1 MMSDAPTPK
10 KSLNILLERP
20 VKIPVQ
26 TSLGI
31 LYVRNAHVSDWTLFE
46 SDDPETLGKLA
57 VRQLVSKTE
66 DKEDDTPLADED
78 LDALDNTDF
87 EMLVPVIAKQS
98 NWGEASIGANL
109 QLLGQLMIDVK
120 NLENARFK
128 KQIEDMRKSIDVSY
142 KFLGKSS
149 LDKLKNQLV
158 DIADI
163 SRNLPS
169 GLIQNA
175 LKNSMSGTDVLREA
189 MRSAGLHDTLRAS
202 ALNDTVR
209 NSGAGIPFNEPS
221 PEMRYIT
228 MPTRPEDTSIGRG
241 IIENAKHS
249 RDMALKIDALAEVVG
264 RLHQTLVTEVL
275 PAWFQQVENNQ
286 HQANIVLSQAKSGLT
301 WTKWT
306 LIVSVIV
313 SIMLTGWQILDTREL
328 DSNNNIQQKKVES
341 LLREQLAT
349 QKELIDQKVISENK
363 LRELIQQQAKHDE
376 QLYKAVRLVTRGNE
390 HVPVE

>member
-1 MMSDAPTPK
+1 MSDAPTPK
-10 KSLNILLERP
+10 KSLNILLKRP
-20 VKIPVQ
+20 VKTPVQ

-31 LYVRNAHVSDWTLFE
+31 LYVRNAYVSDWTLFE

-57 VRQLVSKTE
+57 VRQLVSKIE

-120 NLENARFK
+120 NLEKARFK

-149 LDKLKNQLV
+149 LDKLKDQLV

-169 GLIQNA
+169 SLIQNA

-209 NSGAGIPFNEPS
+209 NSGAGIPLNIPS
-221 PEMRYIT
+221 PEMKSIP
-228 MPTRPEDTSIGRG
+228 MPPRPEDTPIGRG

-249 RDMALKIDALAEVVG
+249 RGMALKIDALAEVVG
-264 RLHQTLVTEVL
+264 GLNQTLVTEVL
-275 PAWFQQVENNQ
+275 PAWFKQVENNQ
-286 HQANIVLSQAKSGLT
+286 HQANIVLNQAKSGLT

-313 SIMLTGWQILDTREL
+313 STMLTGWQILDTREL

-349 QKELIDQKVISENK
+349 QKELIEQKVINDNK
-363 LRELIQQQAKHDE
+363 LLELIQQQAKHDE
-376 QLYKAVRLVTRGNE
+376 QLYKAVSLVARRNE

>member
-1 MMSDAPTPK
+1 MSDAPTPK

-31 LYVRNAHVSDWTLFE
+31 LYVRNAYVSDWTLFE
-46 SDDPETLGKLA
+46 SDDPEMLGKLA
-57 VRQLVSKTE
+57 VRQLVSKIK
-66 DKEDDTPLADED
+66 DKEDDTPLEDED

-120 NLENARFK
+120 NLEKARFK

-169 GLIQNA
+169 SLIQNA

-221 PEMRYIT
+221 PEMRNIP
-228 MPTRPEDTSIGRG
+228 MPTRPEDTPIGRG
-241 IIENAKHS
+241 LIENAKHS
-249 RDMALKIDALAEVVG
+249 RGMALKIDALAEVVG
-264 RLHQTLVTEVL
+264 GLNQTLVTEVL

-301 WTKWT
+301 
-306 LIVSVIV
+306 
-313 SIMLTGWQILDTREL
+313 
-328 DSNNNIQQKKVES
+328 
-341 LLREQLAT
+341 
-349 QKELIDQKVISENK
+349 
-363 LRELIQQQAKHDE
+363 
-376 QLYKAVRLVTRGNE
+376 
-390 HVPVE
+390 

>member
-1 MMSDAPTPK
+1 MSDAPTPK
-10 KSLNILLERP
+10 KSLNILLQRP

-31 LYVRNAHVSDWTLFE
+31 LYVRNAYVSDWTLFE

-57 VRQLVSKTE
+57 VRQLVSKIE

-120 NLENARFK
+120 NLEKARFK

-169 GLIQNA
+169 SLIQNA

-221 PEMRYIT
+221 PEMRNIP
-228 MPTRPEDTSIGRG
+228 MPTRPEDTPIGRG
-241 IIENAKHS
+241 LIENAKHS
-249 RDMALKIDALAEVVG
+249 RGMALKIDALAEVVG
-264 RLHQTLVTEVL
+264 GLNQTLVTEVL

-313 SIMLTGWQILDTREL
+313 STMLTGWQILDTREL
-328 DSNNNIQQKKVES
+328 DTNNNIQQKKVES

-349 QKELIDQKVISENK
+349 QKELIDQKVISDNK

-376 QLYKAVRLVTRGNE
+376 QLYKAVRLVTRGNK